1 MIFIDTGALVAR
13 YVRQDQY
20 HVRANA
26 YWSELERTR
35 SDCVTSN
42 FVVDEALTL
51 LARRATYAFAAERAR
66 SLYASRAI
74 RILRPAEADELDA
87 ISYFSKFADQAV
99 SFTDCVS
106 FALMKRH
113 GIQRV
118 FAFDRHFELAGFKCL
133 P

>member
-13 YVRQDQY
+13 YIKRDQY
-20 HVRANA
+20 HVRATEC
-26 YWSELERTR
+26 WRKLERTE
-35 SDCVTSN
+35 SACVTSN

-51 LARRATYAFAAERAR
+51 LARRATYAFAADRAR
-66 SLYASRAI
+66 GLYASKAV

-87 ISYFSKFADQAV
+87 ISYFSKFADQEV

-106 FALMKRH
+106 FVLMKRY
-113 GIQRV
+113 GIQEV
-118 FAFDRHFELAGFKCL
+118 FAFDRHFALAGFKCL